1 MPPTEPLA
9 ISFALRAIRA
19 RIKAEQAS
27 DRRKVDREKL
37 RARMYQQFALRLR
50 NAASGEAIWTKE

>member
-1 MPPTEPLA
+1 MAPTEPLS

-19 RIKAEQAS
+19 RLKAEQAT

-37 RARMYQQFALRLR
+37 RARMYQQFARRLR
-50 NAASGEAIWTKE
+50 NAGSGEAIWTKE

>member
-1 MPPTEPLA
+1 MPATEPLA

-19 RIKAEQAS
+19 RIMAEQAS

>member
-50 NAASGEAIWTKE
+50 NAAGGEAIWTKE

>member
-50 NAASGEAIWTKE
+50 NAASVEAIWTKE

>member
-19 RIKAEQAS
+19 RIKAGQAS

>member
-27 DRRKVDREKL
+27 GRRKVDREKL